1 VSGTATGDK
10 RLSEETIDTRKVY
23 EGRVI
28 DLRVDTV
35 SLPSGRTTT
44 REVVVHRGAVA
55 VVPLLPD
62 GRVVLIRQYRQAAG
76 QVLLEVPAGTLEPD
90 ETPEQC
96 AFRELAEET
105 GFSAGRLEKLFASY
119 LAPGYSTELLHVYL
133 GLDVQPDRDGREPEA
148 DEAIETVSLPLDEAV
163 EWVLSGRIIDAKT
176 ICCVLLA
183 ERWHRKAAH

>member
-10 RLSEETIDTRKVY
+10 RLAEETIDTRKVY

-62 GRVVLIRQYRQAAG
+62 GQVVLVRQYRQAAG

-133 GLDVQPDRDGREPEA
+133 GLDVQPDQDGREPEA
-148 DEAIETVSLPLDEAV
+148 DEAIDTVSLPLDEAV

-183 ERWHRKAAH
+183 ERWLRRAAQ